1 MGVEGKPGQR
11 PDGSARR
18 TKENHSISTHYVVWQ
33 RVDNKKS
40 LRRASGKWLK
50 QPVGRL
56 RECQI

>member
-1 MGVEGKPGQR
+1 MGVEGEPGQR
-11 PDGSARR
+11 PDGSAHR
-18 TKENHSISTHYVVWQ
+18 TKENHSISTHCVVWQ